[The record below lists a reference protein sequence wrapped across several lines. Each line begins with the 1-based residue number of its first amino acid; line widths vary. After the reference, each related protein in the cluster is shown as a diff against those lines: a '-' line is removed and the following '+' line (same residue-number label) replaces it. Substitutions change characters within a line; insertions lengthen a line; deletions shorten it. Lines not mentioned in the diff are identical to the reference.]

1 MSTPT
6 TSLATRA
13 RQMRALSPLRRW
25 IGLITLR
32 RSRHRLGQLDDHLL
46 RDIGISP
53 DHARAEAARPL
64 WDVPPTWRR

>member
-6 TSLATRA
+6 ASLATLTG
-13 RQMRALSPLRRW
+13 QMRRLSPLRRW
-25 IGLITLR
+25 VGMITLR

-46 RDIGISP
+46 RDIGIHP
-53 DHARAEAARPL
+53 DHARIEAARPI